1 MTLMKASLKI
11 ALFFCLLA
19 TPSSSIYAQSSSDDV
34 LSQQADE
41 AITAL
46 RKEMKI
52 PGTSVAVVRDGKII
66 KATGYGLANV
76 ELNVP
81 VTPATIFQAGS
92 TGKQFLAA
100 AILLLAEEGK
110 LSLDDS
116 ITKYFPEAPVW
127 WKPITIRHLL
137 THTSGLPD
145 IWGES
150 DSRGMYANALVDMRR
165 DYTEDELLSA
175 FIKLRPSFQPGEK
188 WEYCN
193 TGYQIL
199 GFLIRRLTG
208 KSHSDFMHER
218 VFRPLAMDTARV
230 ISESDIVPNRSS
242 GYVIVN
248 GELKNQEWIAPSLNT
263 TADGPYYMTAL
274 DLAKWDASLYTE
286 KILKRTSLEQMWTAQ
301 AKLNSGETYPYG
313 LGWFLADVNGHR
325 LMYHT
330 GGNQGF
336 FVNISRY
343 PDDRLTIIVMNNLD
357 EDHCDTLTISGA
369 IASIYIPA
377 TKGKNPIKAW

>member
-1 MTLMKASLKI
+1 MILMKVILKT

-19 TPSSSIYAQSSSDDV
+19 TPSISIYAQSSSEDV

-41 AITAL
+41 AIAAL
-46 RKEMKI
+46 RHEMKI
-52 PGTSVAVVRDGKII
+52 PGTSVAVVRDGRII

-81 VTPATIFQAGS
+81 VTPSTIFQAGS
-92 TGKQFLAA
+92 TGKQFLAT

-116 ITKYFPEAPVW
+116 ITKYFPEAPEW

-150 DSRGMYANALVDMRR
+150 DSRGMFANALVDMRR
-165 DYTEDELLSA
+165 DYTEDELLRA
-175 FIKLRPSFQPGEK
+175 FIKLRPSFKPGEK

-208 KSHSDFMHER
+208 KSHSDFMRER
-218 VFRPLAMDTARV
+218 VFQPLGMDTARV

-242 GYVIVN
+242 GYMMVN

-263 TADGPYYMTAL
+263 TADGPYYMTVL

-286 KILKRTSLEQMWTAQ
+286 KILKRTSLEQMWTTQ
-301 AKLNSGETYPYG
+301 AKLNSGKTYPYG
-313 LGWFLADVNGHR
+313 LGWFLADVSGHR

-343 PDDRLTIIVMNNLD
+343 TDDRLTIIVMNNLD
-357 EDHCDTLTISGA
+357 EDHCDTLKISGA

-377 TKGKNPIKAW
+377 TKGKNPIKDW

>member
-1 MTLMKASLKI
+1 MTLMKASLKT

-46 RKEMKI
+46 RNQMKI
-52 PGTSVAVVRDGKII
+52 PGTSVAVVRDGRII

-92 TGKQFLAA
+92 TGKQFLAT

-110 LSLDDS
+110 LSLDNS
-116 ITKYFPEAPVW
+116 ITKYFPEAPAW

-165 DYTEDELLSA
+165 DYTEDELLRA
-175 FIKLRPSFQPGEK
+175 FIKLRPSFTPGEK

-208 KSHSDFMHER
+208 KSHSDFMRER
-218 VFRPLAMDTARV
+218 VFQPLGMETARV
-230 ISESDIVPNRSS
+230 ISESDIIPNRSS

-248 GELKNQEWIAPSLNT
+248 EELKNQEWIAPSLNT
-263 TADGPYYMTAL
+263 TADGPYYMTVL

-286 KILKRTSLEQMWTAQ
+286 KILKRTSLEQMWTKQ

-343 PDDRLTIIVMNNLD
+343 TDDRLTIIVMNNLD

-377 TKGKNPIKAW
+377 TKGKNPIKDW